1 MRRNILTAGLL
12 TLATLT
18 SITAW
23 AQAYPS
29 KPIRLLISA
38 PPGGGTDAIGRMVG
52 EGLAQLLKVP
62 VVPENRGGAGGQ
74 IASEALVKSA
84 PDGYT
89 LIVLQNAHVGNPSF
103 YRKLPYDTLRD
114 FTPIAP
120 LATSP
125 LVLVSSGASG
135 VKSFR
140 ELIDL
145 GKRDNKSLAFA
156 SAESSARM
164 AVEQLADATDLKM
177 TSVSYKGTGPAV
189 TDVAGGH
196 INYTVTT
203 LASVMPFR
211 GTGKVNYVAQL
222 AAERSPFLPDVPT
235 LAEQGFPNIE
245 VKGWWA
251 IFGPAN
257 LPPAIV
263 EQLHTAIRTVMD
275 TPQSRARLQ
284 TFSATPWAG
293 SAQELDA
300 FVRREIPSIQ
310 RLARKAGIDPE

>member
-1 MRRNILTAGLL
+1 MRRTVLSAALLALTAFTG
-12 TLATLT
+12 AA
-18 SITAW
+18 AW

-52 EGLAQLLKVP
+52 EGLAQVLKVP

-74 IASEALVKSA
+74 IASEQLVKSA

-89 LIVLQNAHVGNPSF
+89 LVILQNGHVGNPAF

-125 LVLVSSGASG
+125 LVLASSGASG
-135 VKSFR
+135 VRTFK
-140 ELIDL
+140 ELIEL
-145 GKRDNKSLAFA
+145 GKRDPKSLAFA
-156 SAESSARM
+156 SAETSARM
-164 AVEQLADATDLKM
+164 AVEQLAEATDLKL
-177 TSVSYKGTGPAV
+177 TSVPYKGTGPAV

-211 GTGKVNYVAQL
+211 GTGKVNYVAQM
-222 AAERSPFLPDVPT
+222 ASERSPFLPDVPT

-257 LPPAIV
+257 MPPAIV
-263 EQLHTAIRTVMD
+263 DQLHAAIRSVID
-275 TPQSRARLQ
+275 SPQSRARLQ
-284 TFSATPWAG
+284 TFSATPWVG
-293 SAQELDA
+293 SAQDLDA
-300 FVRREIPSIQ
+300 FVRREIPAIQ
-310 RLARKAGIDPE
+310 RLARKAGIEPE